1 MISFVTRRA
10 LIICFREGKQS
21 FLPSRF
27 VTFAHDSAQLPDI
40 FSSDGL
46 SIEQLDYL
54 RQSGMPGPQA
64 EAVLRVI
71 EEQRVELATRQ
82 DIAELR
88 QWSAVTFATQVQ
100 IAEMKIQMAEMKV
113 ELIKWMVGLGFSFA
127 GLVLAGVYFILGHF
141 KP

>member
-1 MISFVTRRA
+1 MTERSF
-10 LIICFREGKQS
+10 
-21 FLPSRF
+21 P
-27 VTFAHDSAQLPDI
+27 I
-40 FSSDGL
+40 FSAVMAS

-54 RQSGMPGPQA
+54 RQSGMLGPQA

-71 EEQRVELATRQ
+71 EERRVELAARQ

-100 IAEMKIQMAEMKV
+100 IADMKV

>member
-1 MISFVTRRA
+1 P
-10 LIICFREGKQS
+10 G
-21 FLPSRF
+21 RF
-27 VTFAHDSAQLPDI
+27 VTFAHDRAQLPDI

-46 SIEQLDYL
+46 QYRTTRLPPAV
-54 RQSGMPGPQA
+54 RMPGPQA

-71 EEQRVELATRQ
+71 EEPRVELATRQ

-88 QWSAVTFATQVQ
+88 QWSVVTFATQVQ